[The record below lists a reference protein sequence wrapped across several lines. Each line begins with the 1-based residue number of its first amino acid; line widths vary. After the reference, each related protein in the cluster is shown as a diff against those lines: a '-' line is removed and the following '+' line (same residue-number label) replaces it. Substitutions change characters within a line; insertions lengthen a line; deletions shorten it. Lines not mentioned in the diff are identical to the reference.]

1 MKESRVKV
9 AEVRDAAQAFIA
21 SGFNADAMRPLMN
34 LMSWQSTR
42 IQKMFWNIVDE
53 AKSKIDTT
61 PEK

>member
-53 AKSKIDTT
+53 AKSKIDAT